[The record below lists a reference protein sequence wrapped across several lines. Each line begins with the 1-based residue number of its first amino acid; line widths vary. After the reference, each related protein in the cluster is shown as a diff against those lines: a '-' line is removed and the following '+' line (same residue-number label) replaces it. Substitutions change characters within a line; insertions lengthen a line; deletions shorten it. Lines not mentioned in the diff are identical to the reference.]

1 MITKYLKDRELIQ
14 KLWQMFRIGQTT
26 YVAYAIGLINFTLIL
41 YRLAGIDQY
50 IEPIPFAVILIAVL
64 GPLGIIIGVLHV
76 RKQIPVETK
85 IMAHHNPYIYK
96 IVKDSKESMQVK
108 YTMWSLDAAKVSN
121 NFMVFQAEMN
131 KKLWIAIN
139 DISGKEVFTKEDI
152 AKMDELKDNVK
163 IILDGIDDWKP
174 KYEQL
179 YEGKLTKD
187 IPNAEE
193 PIELDDKR

>member
-1 MITKYLKDRELIQ
+1 MIKKYLKDKELIQ

-50 IEPIPFAVILIAVL
+50 IEPIPFAVILVTIL

-96 IVKDSKESMQVK
+96 IVKDSKESMQLK
-108 YTMWSLDAAKVSN
+108 HTIWALDAAKVSN
-121 NFMVFQAEMN
+121 NFMLFQAEMN

-152 AKMDELKDNVK
+152 DKMDELKDKVK

-193 PIELDDKR
+193 PVELDDKR